1 MALLFADE
9 DFPFPAVAVLRGL
22 GHDVLTTPE
31 AGLAGVGTGDAV
43 ILAEATRL
51 RRTVLTLN
59 RRHYIALHASNPE
72 HAGIVVCKRDPDTD
86 ALAARIDAALA
97 TVTALD
103 GQLLRVNRPNPRL
116 PKVP

>member
-31 AGLAGVGTGDAV
+31 AGLAGAGTPDVA
-43 ILAEATRL
+43 ILAESTRL
-51 RRTVLTLN
+51 GRAVLTMN
-59 RRHYIALHASNPE
+59 RRDYIALHALDPN
-72 HAGIVVCKRDPDTD
+72 HAGVVICTRDPNTG

-97 TVTALD
+97 AVTTLA
-103 GQLLRVNRPNPRL
+103 GQLIRVQRPNPPP